1 MFDLGRRIR
10 ILEAKNSK
18 NQRTFTAGRRSRE
31 ATETPGMIGTLGE
44 ELNFDPY

>member
-18 NQRTFTAGRRSRE
+18 KPKEHLQQVA
-31 ATETPGMIGTLGE
+31 
-44 ELNFDPY
+44 ELAKRLRLQE